1 MKTRSIYYKLK
12 EKQYERNVV
21 FWIFGYLVQ
30 TSLVILNLYVNIC
43 YFVSFTN
50 KTYFSRSLK
59 RLFQCNDS

>member
-43 YFVSFTN
+43 YFVSFTS
-50 KTYFSRSLK
+50 KMYFKIS
-59 RLFQCNDS
+59 